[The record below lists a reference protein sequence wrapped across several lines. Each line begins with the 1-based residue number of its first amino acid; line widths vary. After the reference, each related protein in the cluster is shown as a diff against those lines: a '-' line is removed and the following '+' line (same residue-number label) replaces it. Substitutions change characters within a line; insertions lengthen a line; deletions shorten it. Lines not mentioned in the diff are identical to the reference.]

1 MFLILLWLVADVS
14 VMELASMYDVL
25 SIFSSPL
32 FTAHSLGLWDLTWMD
47 YIETFCLWASI
58 RFGP

>member
-1 MFLILLWLVADVS
+1 MFLILLWLVANVS
-14 VMELASMYDVL
+14 VTELASMYDVL

-32 FTAHSLGLWDLTWMD
+32 FTAHSLGLWDLTWMG
-47 YIETFCLWASI
+47 YIETFCPWASI